1 MPDTGACLGLCPSG
15 IKNKRGRVK
24 RERRNMSGKCFLRL
38 ENIAKSFDENC
49 VLKNVNFSMEE
60 GEVRALLGE
69 NGAGKSTMIKII
81 AGVHKP
87 TSGKIYI
94 DDVETVISNPKEG
107 LDKGISVIYQ
117 ELDLLP
123 ALTVVENI
131 FLGIE
136 IKTKMGTLDKAK
148 MSRMV
153 QEYFDSMNISI
164 DIWEKVGELPIASQ
178 QMVAIAKAVEHDARL
193 LIMDEP
199 SSSLTNK
206 ELEVLYKQIRLLKER
221 NVAVI
226 YISHR
231 LEEVYEICDTVT
243 ILRDG
248 IMIDTRK
255 VSEIERAEMVALM
268 IGREISE
275 DRINMRRDFDAPAI
289 LSVKNICLHRFL
301 KDVSFDVKRGEIFG
315 ILGLVGSG
323 AIELGKVLYGVIPAD
338 SGEIRVSEKLLYMK
352 LPADALENSISYVP
366 DERRAQGL
374 FPLLSVE
381 QNSVITSIRNYTNRF
396 GFLDHKKVS
405 IAFMEYVDQF
415 GIKISG
421 AGQQIRYLSGG
432 NQQKA
437 LIARALLG
445 NTDIIIL
452 SCPTKGIDVGSK
464 FDIYSILLDC
474 AKQGKTII
482 AVSQE
487 ITELVRI
494 CDRILML
501 KDGEV
506 YHEYTG
512 EEISETLIYHDL
524 LAEGREIQ

>member
-1 MPDTGACLGLCPSG
+1 
-15 IKNKRGRVK
+15 
-24 RERRNMSGKCFLRL
+24 MSGKNFLRL
-38 ENIAKSFDENC
+38 EKIAKSFAHNL
-49 VLKNVNFSMEE
+49 VLKDVHFSIEP

-81 AGVHKP
+81 AGVYKP
-87 TSGKIYI
+87 DSGSIYI
-94 DDVETVISNPKEG
+94 DEKEVTISNPKEG

-123 ALTVVENI
+123 ALSVVQNI

-136 IKTKMGTLDKAK
+136 RKNNLGMLDKVA
-148 MSRMV
+148 MERMV
-153 QEYFDSMNISI
+153 QEYFDSMQI
-164 DIWEKVGELPIASQ
+164 DIDIHAKVGELPIASQ
-178 QMVAIAKAVEHDARL
+178 QMVAIAKAVAHEARL

-206 ELEVLYKQIRLLKER
+206 ELEVLYRQIRQLKER

-248 IMIDTRK
+248 VMIDTRN
-255 VSEIERAEMVALM
+255 VSEIERHEMVTLM
-268 IGREISE
+268 IGREINE
-275 DRINMRRDFDAPAI
+275 DRLNTRKTYDGPVI
-289 LSVKNICLHRFL
+289 LSARNICLDRHL
-301 KDVSFDVKRGEIFG
+301 YQVSFDVKKGEIFG

-323 AIELGKVLYGVIPAD
+323 AIELGKVLYGVIPMDA
-338 SGEIRVSEKLLYMK
+338 GELSVAGKKRQIKMPS
-352 LPADALENSISYVP
+352 DALHHSLSYVP
-366 DERRAQGL
+366 DERRAHGI

-381 QNSVITSIRNYTNRF
+381 QNSVITSIYQYTSRF
-396 GFLDHKKVS
+396 GFLNHKKVNA
-405 IAFMEYVDQF
+405 AFVEYVERF
-415 GIKISG
+415 GIKIASPN
-421 AGQQIRYLSGG
+421 QPIQYLSGG

-437 LIARALLG
+437 LIARTLLS
-445 NTDIIIL
+445 NTEIIIL

-474 AKQGKTII
+474 AKEGKTII

-506 YHEYTG
+506 YHEYMG
-512 EEISETLIYHDL
+512 DEISESLIYHDL
-524 LAEGREIQ
+524 LAEGRERR

>member
-1 MPDTGACLGLCPSG
+1 
-15 IKNKRGRVK
+15 
-24 RERRNMSGKCFLRL
+24 MSGKNFLRL
-38 ENIAKSFDENC
+38 EKIAKSFAHNL
-49 VLKNVNFSMEE
+49 VLKDVHFSIEP

-81 AGVHKP
+81 AGVYKP
-87 TSGKIYI
+87 DSGSIYI
-94 DDVETVISNPKEG
+94 DEKEVTISNPKEG

-123 ALTVVENI
+123 ALSVVQNI

-136 IKTKMGTLDKAK
+136 RKNNLGMLDKVA
-148 MSRMV
+148 MERMV
-153 QEYFDSMNISI
+153 QEYFDSMQI
-164 DIWEKVGELPIASQ
+164 DIDIHAKVGELPIASQ
-178 QMVAIAKAVEHDARL
+178 QMVAIAKAVEHEARL

-206 ELEVLYKQIRLLKER
+206 ELEVLYRQIRQLKER

-248 IMIDTRK
+248 VMIDTRN
-255 VSEIERAEMVALM
+255 VSEIERHEMVTLM
-268 IGREISE
+268 IGREINE
-275 DRINMRRDFDAPAI
+275 DRLNTRKTYDGPVI
-289 LSVKNICLHRFL
+289 LSARNICLDRHL
-301 KDVSFDVKRGEIFG
+301 HQVSFDVKKGEIFG

-323 AIELGKVLYGVIPAD
+323 AIELGKVLYGVIPMDA
-338 SGEIRVSEKLLYMK
+338 GELSVAGKKLQVKM
-352 LPADALENSISYVP
+352 PSDALHHSLSYVP
-366 DERRAQGL
+366 DERRAHGI

-381 QNSVITSIRNYTNRF
+381 QNSVITSIYQYTSRL
-396 GFLDHKKVS
+396 GFLNHKKVS
-405 IAFMEYVDQF
+405 AAFVEYVERF
-415 GIKISG
+415 GIKIASPN
-421 AGQQIRYLSGG
+421 QPIQYLSGG

-437 LIARALLG
+437 LIARTLLS
-445 NTDIIIL
+445 NTEIIIL

-474 AKQGKTII
+474 AKEGKTII

-506 YHEYTG
+506 YHEYMG
-512 EEISETLIYHDL
+512 DEISESLIYHDL
-524 LAEGREIQ
+524 LAEGRERR

>member
-1 MPDTGACLGLCPSG
+1 
-15 IKNKRGRVK
+15 
-24 RERRNMSGKCFLRL
+24 MSGKNFLRL
-38 ENIAKSFDENC
+38 EKIAKSFAHNL
-49 VLKNVNFSMEE
+49 VLKDVHFSIEP

-81 AGVHKP
+81 AGVYKP
-87 TSGKIYI
+87 DSGSIYI
-94 DDVETVISNPKEG
+94 DEKEVTISNPKEG

-123 ALTVVENI
+123 ALSVVQNI

-136 IKTKMGTLDKAK
+136 RKNNLGMLDKVA
-148 MSRMV
+148 MERMV
-153 QEYFDSMNISI
+153 QEYFDSMQI
-164 DIWEKVGELPIASQ
+164 DIDIHAKVGELPIASQ
-178 QMVAIAKAVEHDARL
+178 QMVAIAKAVEHEARL

-206 ELEVLYKQIRLLKER
+206 ELEVLYRQIRQLKER

-248 IMIDTRK
+248 VMIDTRN
-255 VSEIERAEMVALM
+255 VSEIERHEMVTLM
-268 IGREISE
+268 IGREINE
-275 DRINMRRDFDAPAI
+275 DRLNTRKTYDGPVI
-289 LSVKNICLHRFL
+289 LSARNICLDRHL
-301 KDVSFDVKRGEIFG
+301 HQVSFDVKKGEIFG

-323 AIELGKVLYGVIPAD
+323 AIELGKVLYGVIPMDA
-338 SGEIRVSEKLLYMK
+338 GELSVAGKKRQIKMPS
-352 LPADALENSISYVP
+352 DALHHSVSYVP
-366 DERRAQGL
+366 DERRAHGI

-381 QNSVITSIRNYTNRF
+381 QNSVITSIYQYTSRF
-396 GFLDHKKVS
+396 GFLNHKK
-405 IAFMEYVDQF
+405 INAAFVEYVERF
-415 GIKISG
+415 GIKIASPN
-421 AGQQIRYLSGG
+421 QPIQYLSGG

-437 LIARALLG
+437 LIARTLLS
-445 NTDIIIL
+445 NTEIIIL

-474 AKQGKTII
+474 AKEGKTII

-506 YHEYTG
+506 YHEYMG
-512 EEISETLIYHDL
+512 DEISESLIYHDL
-524 LAEGREIQ
+524 LAEGRERR

>member
-1 MPDTGACLGLCPSG
+1 
-15 IKNKRGRVK
+15 
-24 RERRNMSGKCFLRL
+24 MSGKNFLRL
-38 ENIAKSFDENC
+38 EKIAKSFAHNL
-49 VLKNVNFSMEE
+49 VLKDVHFAIEP

-81 AGVHKP
+81 AGVYKP
-87 TSGKIYI
+87 DSGSIYI
-94 DDVETVISNPKEG
+94 DEKEVTISNPKEG

-123 ALTVVENI
+123 ALSVVQNI

-136 IKTKMGTLDKAK
+136 RKNNLGMLDKAT
-148 MSRMV
+148 MERMV
-153 QEYFDSMNISI
+153 QEYFDSMQI
-164 DIWEKVGELPIASQ
+164 DINIHAKVGELPIASQ
-178 QMVAIAKAVEHDARL
+178 QMVAIAKAVEHEARL

-206 ELEVLYKQIRLLKER
+206 ELEVLYRQIRQLKER

-248 IMIDTRK
+248 VMIDTRK
-255 VSEIERAEMVALM
+255 VSEIERHEMVTLM
-268 IGREISE
+268 IGREINE
-275 DRINMRRDFDAPAI
+275 DRLNTRKTYDAPVI
-289 LSVKNICLHRFL
+289 LSARDICLDRHL
-301 KDVSFDVKRGEIFG
+301 YHVSFDVKKGEIFG

-323 AIELGKVLYGVIPAD
+323 AIELGKVLYGVIPMDA
-338 SGEIRVSEKLLYMK
+338 GELSVAGERLQMK
-352 LPADALENSISYVP
+352 MPSDALHHSLSYVP
-366 DERRAQGL
+366 DERRAHGI

-381 QNSVITSIRNYTNRF
+381 QNSVITSIYQYTSRL
-396 GFLDHKKVS
+396 GFLNHKKVS
-405 IAFMEYVDQF
+405 AAFVEYVERF
-415 GIKISG
+415 GIKIASPS
-421 AGQQIRYLSGG
+421 QPIQYLSGG

-437 LIARALLG
+437 LIARTLLS
-445 NTDIIIL
+445 NTEIIIL

-474 AKQGKTII
+474 AKEGKTII

-506 YHEYTG
+506 YHEYMG
-512 EEISETLIYHDL
+512 DEISESLIYHDL
-524 LAEGREIQ
+524 LAEGRERR

>member
-1 MPDTGACLGLCPSG
+1 
-15 IKNKRGRVK
+15 
-24 RERRNMSGKCFLRL
+24 MSGKNFLRL
-38 ENIAKSFDENC
+38 EKIAKSFEHNMA
-49 VLKNVNFSMEE
+49 LKDVHFSIEP

-81 AGVHKP
+81 AGVYKP
-87 TSGKIYI
+87 DSGSIYI
-94 DDVETVISNPKEG
+94 DEKEVTISNPKEG

-123 ALTVVENI
+123 ALSVVQNI

-136 IKTKMGTLDKAK
+136 RKNNLGMLDKVA
-148 MSRMV
+148 MERMV
-153 QEYFDSMNISI
+153 QEYFDSMQI
-164 DIWEKVGELPIASQ
+164 DIDIHAKVGELPIASQ
-178 QMVAIAKAVEHDARL
+178 QMVAIAKAVEHEARL

-206 ELEVLYKQIRLLKER
+206 ELEVLYRQIRQLKER

-248 IMIDTRK
+248 VMIDTRN
-255 VSEIERAEMVALM
+255 VSEIERHEMVTLM
-268 IGREISE
+268 IGREINE
-275 DRINMRRDFDAPAI
+275 DRLNTRKTYDGPVI
-289 LSVKNICLHRFL
+289 LSARNICLDRHL
-301 KDVSFDVKRGEIFG
+301 HQVSFDVKKGEIFG

-323 AIELGKVLYGVIPAD
+323 AIELGKVLYGVIPMDA
-338 SGEIRVSEKLLYMK
+338 GELSVAGKKRQIKMPS
-352 LPADALENSISYVP
+352 DALHHSVSYVP
-366 DERRAQGL
+366 DERRAHGI

-381 QNSVITSIRNYTNRF
+381 QNSVITSIYQYTSRF
-396 GFLDHKKVS
+396 GFLNHKKVNA
-405 IAFMEYVDQF
+405 AFVEYVERF
-415 GIKISG
+415 GIKIASPN
-421 AGQQIRYLSGG
+421 QPIQYLSGG

-437 LIARALLG
+437 LIARTLLS
-445 NTDIIIL
+445 NTEIIIL

-474 AKQGKTII
+474 AKEGKTII

-512 EEISETLIYHDL
+512 DEISESLIYHDL
-524 LAEGREIQ
+524 LAEGRERR